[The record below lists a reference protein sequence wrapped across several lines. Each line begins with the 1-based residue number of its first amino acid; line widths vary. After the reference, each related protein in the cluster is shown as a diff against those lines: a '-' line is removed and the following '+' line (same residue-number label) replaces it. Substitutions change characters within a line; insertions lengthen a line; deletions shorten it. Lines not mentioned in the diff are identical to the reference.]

1 MTSDSNNLAS
11 PDLPEVFCWTRFG
24 AEAGEQPLS
33 IFERKERE
41 RRRNGGIFLWGIGQ
55 SIGPSLPDLLRVTPA
70 PEVLFSP
77 MKTAAAA
84 RDASPTQV
92 VLWCHAVGYD
102 GHQFRLPEYSLVT
115 SRMDPVRPR
124 SGHYA
129 LVCEARG
136 PILRPEGQGC
146 CLSREALRNLRS
158 GAALGASQVT
168 AIVRRLPA
176 TASARVEYPVAAR
189 ARLVY
194 PYLVRLT
201 RAVPLPESCRVDGAG
216 LAAYE
221 SAVDSLLRLREQDD
235 DGLFPV
241 EDVMHVVA

>member
-1 MTSDSNNLAS
+1 M
-11 PDLPEVFCWTRFG
+11 R
-24 AEAGEQPLS
+24 
-33 IFERKERE
+33 
-41 RRRNGGIFLWGIGQ
+41 
-55 SIGPSLPDLLRVTPA
+55 
-70 PEVLFSP
+70 
-77 MKTAAAA
+77 TAAAA

-92 VLWCHAVGYD
+92 VVWCHAVGYD
-102 GHQFRLPEYSLVT
+102 GHRFRLPEHSLVT

-129 LVCEARG
+129 LVCEAEG
-136 PILRPEGQGC
+136 PILEPEGKGR
-146 CLSREALRNLRS
+146 CLSLEALQNLRS
-158 GAALGASQVT
+158 GNALGASQVT

-176 TASARVEYPVAAR
+176 AAPARIEYPVAAR

-201 RAVPLPESCRVDGAG
+201 WAIPVPENCRVDGAD

-221 SAVDSLLRLREQDD
+221 SAMDSLLRLREQDD
-235 DGLFPV
+235 EGLFPL

>member
-1 MTSDSNNLAS
+1 MASDSNNVAS
-11 PDLPEVFCWTRFG
+11 PDLPQVFCWTKFG

-33 IFERKERE
+33 IFKRKELE
-41 RRRNGGIFLWGIGQ
+41 RSRNGGVFLWGIGQ
-55 SIGPSLPDLLRVTPA
+55 SIGPSLPDLLRVSPA

-77 MKTAAAA
+77 MRSAAAA
-84 RDASPTQV
+84 RDASPAQV

-102 GHQFRLPEYSLVT
+102 GHRFRLPEYSLVT
-115 SRMDPVRPR
+115 SRMDPARPR

-129 LVCEARG
+129 LVCEAG
-136 PILRPEGQGC
+136 EPIPEPEGKGHR
-146 CLSREALRNLRS
+146 LSLEALRNLRS
-158 GAALGASQVT
+158 GTALGASQVT

-176 TASARVEYPVAAR
+176 TAPARIEYPVAAR

-194 PYLVRLT
+194 PYLVRLS
-201 RAVPLPESCRVDGAG
+201 RPIPLPESCRLDGAG
-216 LAAYE
+216 LAAYK

>member
-1 MTSDSNNLAS
+1 MASDSNNLAS
-11 PDLPEVFCWTRFG
+11 PGLPQVFCWTKFG

-33 IFERKERE
+33 IFKRKECE
-41 RRRNGGIFLWGIGQ
+41 RRRNGGVFLWGIGQ
-55 SIGPSLPDLLRVTPA
+55 SIGPSLPELLRATPV

-77 MKTAAAA
+77 MKTASAA
-84 RDASPTQV
+84 RDTSPTQV
-92 VLWCHAVGYD
+92 VMWCRAVGYD
-102 GHQFRLPEYSLVT
+102 GHQFRIPEHSLVT

-129 LVCEARG
+129 LVCEAG
-136 PILRPEGQGC
+136 EPILEPEGKGH
-146 CLSREALRNLRS
+146 CLSLEALRNLRS
-158 GAALGASQVT
+158 GTALGASQVT

-176 TASARVEYPVAAR
+176 TAPARIEYPVAAR

-201 RAVPLPESCRVDGAG
+201 RAIPVPESCRVDGAG

-221 SAVDSLLRLREQDD
+221 SAVDSLLQLRERDD

-241 EDVMHVVA
+241 EDVMHGVA

>member
-1 MTSDSNNLAS
+1 MASDSNNLAS
-11 PDLPEVFCWTRFG
+11 AGLPHVFCWTKFG

-33 IFERKERE
+33 IFKRKELE
-41 RRRNGGIFLWGIGQ
+41 RLRNGGVFLWGIGQ
-55 SIGPSLPDLLRVTPA
+55 SIGRSLPDLLRATPA

-77 MKTAAAA
+77 MRSAAAA
-84 RDASPTQV
+84 RDASPAQV

-102 GHQFRLPEYSLVT
+102 GHRFRLPEYSLVT
-115 SRMDPVRPR
+115 SRMDPERPR

-129 LVCEARG
+129 LVCEAGG
-136 PILRPEGQGC
+136 PILESEGKGH
-146 CLSREALRNLRS
+146 CLSLEALRNLRS
-158 GAALGASQVT
+158 GNVLGASQVT

-176 TASARVEYPVAAR
+176 TAPARVEYPVAAR

-201 RAVPLPESCRVDGAG
+201 RAIPVPESCRVDGAG

-221 SAVDSLLRLREQDD
+221 SAVDSLMRLRGQDD